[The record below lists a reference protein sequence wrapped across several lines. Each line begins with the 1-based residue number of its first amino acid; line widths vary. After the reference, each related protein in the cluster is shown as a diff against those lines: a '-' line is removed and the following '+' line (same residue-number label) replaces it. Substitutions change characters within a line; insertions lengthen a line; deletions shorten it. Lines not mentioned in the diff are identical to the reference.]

1 MSEENNARCYCY
13 IVKCADET
21 FYTGWTTDV
30 QRRVGEHNAGRGA
43 FYTKW
48 RRPVELIYVEEH
60 PDRSAAMSREYEIKQ
75 LSHEQKKTLSQKC
88 EIEMESGE
96 IPCDG

>member
-1 MSEENNARCYCY
+1 MSEENNAQCYCY

-30 QRRVGEHNAGRGA
+30 HRRVGEHNAGRGA

-48 RRPVELIYVEEH
+48 RRPVELIYVEEY

-75 LSHEQKKTLSQKC
+75 LSHQQKKALSQTY
-88 EIEMESGE
+88 ETEAETDE